1 MTDLA
6 LPIIPDEQWKP
17 CTPLHVSTPQNR
29 SRDLLAQVIDQ
40 FQPGLKPRY
49 RPTKEATYCNI
60 FAQDVM
66 AAMSV
71 PLPRETTANDTLR
84 KLVAGE
90 IPGWTGAKT
99 LQAKATAITKVR
111 DGHPAMMGWLN
122 PKGVHGHIAILRGSS
137 TMEMPIIAQAGQQNF
152 VEELATKGFSIQ
164 KFIEVIWCWA
174 D

>member
-66 AAMSV
+66 AAMVIALSGPGV
-71 PLPRETTANDTLR
+71 PSNGTPRSRARGSAAPAAAQRASSAT
-84 KLVAGE
+84 
-90 IPGWTGAKT
+90 AKT
-99 LQAKATAITKVR
+99 GCM
-111 DGHPAMMGWLN
+111 DGLDGIEW
-122 PKGVHGHIAILRGSS
+122 RR
-137 TMEMPIIAQAGQQNF
+137 MPGPRA
-152 VEELATKGFSIQ
+152 
-164 KFIEVIWCWA
+164 
-174 D
+174 